1 MDNKVYDIISI
12 VVLIVFMG
20 VLFYFLTPTSSPDKI
35 TVSNEAVLSEDKAIE
50 LIKKEY
56 PELEIDIYNKKFNIE
71 NRTEQADDGWYVSF
85 LQSDSGKLTSIR
97 CFKVNDKQVVSA
109 FGEIIPKT
117 NDINF
122 DPKTCIPI

>member
-1 MDNKVYDIISI
+1 
-12 VVLIVFMG
+12 MG

-35 TVSNEAVLSEDKAIE
+35 TVSNEAVLSEDRAIE
-50 LIKKEY
+50 LIRKEY

-109 FGEIIPKT
+109 LGEIIPKT
-117 NDINF
+117 NDITF
-122 DPKTCIPI
+122 DLKTCIPLGK